1 MLKNKTALE
10 EIANIQ
16 LWHHGVK
23 IWFLDQ
29 MNTPCPGCSSMSV
42 CTLIRSMKIS
52 KGENVFILLYIM
64 NLTLSN
70 YSTCIIMQWLNLSNI
85 VCEIFS
91 REIRRPLVSFLKASA
106 KTTVDCTERNP
117 SWMLCLPIVNF
128 LDGNLQPFERL
139 DCAKFQDKNTDWWIV
154 RDFETEKTEIKS
166 RKWSRYT
173 VKITIVTFFFNK

>member
-1 MLKNKTALE
+1 
-10 EIANIQ
+10 
-16 LWHHGVK
+16 
-23 IWFLDQ
+23 
-29 MNTPCPGCSSMSV
+29 
-42 CTLIRSMKIS
+42 
-52 KGENVFILLYIM
+52 M
-64 NLTLSN
+64 NLTPSY
-70 YSTCIIMQWLNLSNI
+70 YSTYIIAQWSNLSNI
-85 VCEIFS
+85 VFEMFS

-128 LDGNLQPFERL
+128 LDGNLRPFERL

-173 VKITIVTFFFNK
+173 VKILVSLFFNKSRLVLKVKTHNSNMF